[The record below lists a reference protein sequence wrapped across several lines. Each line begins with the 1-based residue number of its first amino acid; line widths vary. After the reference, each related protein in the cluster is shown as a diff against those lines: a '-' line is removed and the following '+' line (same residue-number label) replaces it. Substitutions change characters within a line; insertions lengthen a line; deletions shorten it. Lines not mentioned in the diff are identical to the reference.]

1 MHTYIG
7 TDNAVSTKT
16 STEKENSG
24 LLGDY
29 LHRETVRHWVSTLS
43 STTRSHGELCCCISL
58 TVELGCAP
66 GKKYCEPNN
75 ITLSGRDLSGLLA
88 SIFSWMTIFMVTHR
102 RSVVANF
109 ILLGTIDSD
118 RDISFRNAAKS
129 SSKPKVFRF
138 RIRRFINYY
147 WFLTHCYKT
156 LEYCTSPTE
165 AQPKGKHREW
175 NTSNVG
181 VSVSDCDG

>member
-1 MHTYIG
+1 MQCNEKYLFRKYCTQTKKQPLTGERYRNHHDITVVYRRMHTYIG

-88 SIFSWMTIFMVTHR
+88 SVFS
-102 RSVVANF
+102 
-109 ILLGTIDSD
+109 
-118 RDISFRNAAKS
+118 
-129 SSKPKVFRF
+129 
-138 RIRRFINYY
+138 
-147 WFLTHCYKT
+147 
-156 LEYCTSPTE
+156 
-165 AQPKGKHREW
+165 
-175 NTSNVG
+175 
-181 VSVSDCDG
+181 